1 MAYLKII
8 ESNTEWICPKD
19 ATYKVICVAG
29 GPNAPEGI
37 GCVEVKNQIK
47 AGGPTL
53 FGNLI
58 SATGMIGGSTR
69 GCYISGYTI
78 SGYANVVSGGFAYPV
93 INPIGYGGGGIAYIN
108 NSNSINAAGPGKLN
122 IGFFEI
128 TKGTSINCVIGQPA
142 PKLSSSNVCIE
153 GNPGVIVIQE
163 AGPIEGNGTSSA
175 DLERFTYEL
184 YNGSNKIKTGA
195 ALSGSEITLPS
206 LTTSNDDQR
215 FAGWRVNASG
225 TVYNTKYIVT
235 SDCKL
240 YAYFV
245 AK

>member
-29 GPNAPEGI
+29 GPNAPI
-37 GCVEVKNQIK
+37 SNDCVDVVQ
-47 AGGPTL
+47 
-53 FGNLI
+53 
-58 SATGMIGGSTR
+58 GS
-69 GCYISGYTI
+69 S
-78 SGYANVVSGGFAYPV
+78 NYPV
-93 INPIGYGGGGIAYIN
+93 MNPIGYGGGGIDRN
-108 NSNSINAAGPGKLN
+108 NSSAGNINAAGPGKLN

-128 TKGTSINCVIGQPA
+128 TKGTSINCIIGQPA
-142 PKLSSSNVCIE
+142 PKLTTSNASIE

-163 AGPIEGNGTSSA
+163 AGPIEGSGTSSVN
-175 DLERFTYEL
+175 LERFTYEL
-184 YNGSNKIKTGA
+184 YNGSNKIKNGTV
-195 ALSGSEITLPS
+195 LSGSEITLPS

-225 TVYNTKYIVT
+225 TVYNTRYTVT

-240 YAYFV
+240 YAYFI